1 MGLTTAHMTHLAYVD
16 SLGMLALDRCQM
28 HSLGVLVE
36 GILLRLHVTVIR
48 QIWVVGAT
56 LVL

>member
-1 MGLTTAHMTHLAYVD
+1 MGLTAAHMTHLAYVD

-28 HSLGVLVE
+28 HTLGVLVE

-48 QIWVVGAT
+48 QIRVVRAT